1 MSASYPPPP
10 PPPPYTPRKI
20 RPSIVTK
27 YALATLILGIVPII
41 IGILEMYFYTNTAAY
56 AVGAIIIILGAYIII
71 CGVGML
77 AGQGW
82 SMKISGYTIMSWAK
96 RPEVTAYFELPP
108 AYPPLPP
115 GGQPSPPPAPT
126 TPPTPP
132 ASSAAK
138 PTLPPAPTCATC
150 GQPLTYI
157 SQYQRWYCENC
168 KKYA

>member
-27 YALATLILGIVPII
+27 YALATLILGIVAII
-41 IGILEMYFYTNTAAY
+41 IGILDISRFATTAAY

-82 SMKISGYTIMSWAK
+82 SMKISGYTIMGWAK

-108 AYPPLPP
+108 VYPPYPP
-115 GGQPSPPPAPT
+115 EAQPSPPPASPAAE
-126 TPPTPP
+126 PAPPP
-132 ASSAAK
+132 APSV
-138 PTLPPAPTCATC
+138 PTCATC

>member
-27 YALATLILGIVPII
+27 YALTTLILGIVAII
-41 IGILEMYFYTNTAAY
+41 IGILEMYFIATTAAY

-82 SMKISGYTIMSWAK
+82 SMKISGYTIMGWAK

-108 AYPPLPP
+108 PYPPYPP
-115 GGQPSPPPAPT
+115 EAQPSPPPAS
-126 TPPTPP
+126 P
-132 ASSAAK
+132 AAEPA
-138 PTLPPAPTCATC
+138 PPPAPSVQTCATC